1 MKKAIITIFLCI
13 AVMVSVFLGFQ
24 EYKLP
29 KLKNIK
35 IIRVEYNQRLIDS
48 LSLDSPLEINNPEQI
63 DKLVD
68 GFNVKSEYD
77 IGCSCPSHDII
88 IHFIS
93 EEREYVYNI
102 GITGDCR
109 IQYSK
114 NPEEDILGIDID
126 SIIDILSKNKGS
138 ENLKYPY

>member
-1 MKKAIITIFLCI
+1 MKKAIITIFLCM

-35 IIRVEYNQRLIDS
+35 RIRVEYNQRLIDS
-48 LSLDSPLEINNPEQI
+48 LSLDSPLEINDPEEI

-68 GFNVKSEYD
+68 CFNVKSEYGM
-77 IGCSCPSHDII
+77 GCGCPSHDII

-93 EEREYVYNI
+93 DECEYVYNI
-102 GITGDCR
+102 GITGDYR
-109 IQYSK
+109 IQYSETS
-114 NPEEDILGIDID
+114 EEDILGIDID